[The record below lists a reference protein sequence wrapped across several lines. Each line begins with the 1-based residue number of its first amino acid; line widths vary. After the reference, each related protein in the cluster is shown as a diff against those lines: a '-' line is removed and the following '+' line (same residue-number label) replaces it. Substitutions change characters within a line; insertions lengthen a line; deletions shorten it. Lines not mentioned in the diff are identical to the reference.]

1 MKYTQVRT
9 STPRELQLNAGIM
22 LKNFDPT
29 TATFSA
35 ADIMAATT
43 GGFSF
48 SDTVSYKDLF
58 EDIDNAPKNTKE
70 GKQIESREVKFGG
83 TALTVTPESVKSL
96 MAAADIDNNDET
108 HIVPRDTLTE
118 EDFEDF
124 WWVGDYSDKNGENNG
139 GFMAIHIMNALS
151 TGGLNFK
158 TSDNGKGQFTM
169 DYTAHYS
176 IEDIK
181 KVPYEVYIKSGT
193 DETTQSN

>member
-1 MKYTQVRT
+1 MKYTQLRT
-9 STPRELQLNAGIM
+9 STPQELQLNAGIM
-22 LKNFDPT
+22 LKEFDPA
-29 TATFSA
+29 TATFNA

-48 SDTVSYKDLF
+48 SDTVSYTDLF

-83 TALTVTPESVKSL
+83 TALTVTPESVKSF
-96 MAAADIDNNDET
+96 MAAADIDSTDET
-108 HIVPRDTLTE
+108 HIIPRDTLTE

-124 WWVGDYSDKNGENNG
+124 WWVGDYSDKNGKANG

-158 TSDNGKGQFTM
+158 TSDKGKGQFTM

-176 IEDIK
+176 IEDID
-181 KVPYEVYIKSGT
+181 KVPYEVYVKAGT
-193 DETTQSN
+193 DELE